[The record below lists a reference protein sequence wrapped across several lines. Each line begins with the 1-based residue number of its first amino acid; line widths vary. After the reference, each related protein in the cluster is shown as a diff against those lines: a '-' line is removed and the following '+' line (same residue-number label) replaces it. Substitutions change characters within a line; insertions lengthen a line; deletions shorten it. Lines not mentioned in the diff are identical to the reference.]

1 MFEKMQVG
9 TADGE
14 DFGSV
19 LQLDRTATGLGAA
32 DFVDLFNI
40 YDGGAMDPP
49 KSFAIQTIDQVF
61 DGFVDQGFP
70 IVGDDQ
76 CIFVV
81 CLEIIYFFNRYE
93 F

>member
-61 DGFVDQGFP
+61 DGFVDQGP
-70 IVGDDQ
+70 SPSSVTTN
-76 CIFVV
+76 VY
-81 CLEIIYFFNRYE
+81 LLSALK
-93 F
+93 